1 MDNILNAI
9 NQAQSRSQLTNVHS
23 TKNITF
29 QLALIGHLCSKES
42 RYVVGTRAD
51 LCHSQGRVHGWA
63 VEGLHRPREEARDS
77 TKKSF

>member
-29 QLALIGHLCSKES
+29 QLTLIGHLCSKED
-42 RYVVGTRAD
+42 RYVMRRRAD
-51 LCHSQGRVHGWA
+51 LSVSGQGPWVGC
-63 VEGLHRPREEARDS
+63 
-77 TKKSF
+77 